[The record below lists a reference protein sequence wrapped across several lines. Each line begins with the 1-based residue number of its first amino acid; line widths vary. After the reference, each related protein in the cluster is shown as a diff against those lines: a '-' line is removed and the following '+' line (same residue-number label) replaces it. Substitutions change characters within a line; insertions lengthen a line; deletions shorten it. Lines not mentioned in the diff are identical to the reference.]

1 MFVFRIYVQVGLQ
14 SGGLLNSGDRV
25 NAFSVILSYNPS
37 LSRNLKML
45 TVNTKL
51 YIKSLI
57 KFWRVMRALEARVYT
72 QLPKL
77 YCEDKMFGFER
88 PNSSFRKGFKR
99 QNFLF

>member
-14 SGGLLNSGDRV
+14 SGGLLNSGDRI
-25 NAFSVILSYNPS
+25 NAVSVILFYNPS
-37 LSRNLKML
+37 LSPNLKML

-72 QLPKL
+72 
-77 YCEDKMFGFER
+77 
-88 PNSSFRKGFKR
+88 
-99 QNFLF
+99 